1 VSAAAVRM
9 QTALANLRLWV
20 ALVRQDERPTIHLE
34 RVTEAIGALGAGL
47 AEIRC
52 GQAAADSAGD
62 EAGMA
67 VMDEAAVI
75 SQIQEQVMK
84 RGVALPADVIAMV
97 LDAEEHLLCDGAV
110 VIDFV
115 REEDHDGDDNDA

>member
-1 VSAAAVRM
+1 M

-20 ALVRQDERPTIHLE
+20 ALVGNDERPTIHLE

-52 GQAAADSAGD
+52 GQSAADPAGD
-62 EAGMA
+62 ETGMA
-67 VMDEAAVI
+67 LMDEAAVI

-115 REEDHDGDDNDA
+115 REEDHDGDDDS